1 MSLRPP
7 GGSRGGGRFGI
18 WDFGFWVFL
27 VKVHLAEGRIDYDG
41 TQIHSLWA
49 YRSFGVQGDS
59 IVSFQGGCEIP
70 FANMV
75 DLEDVRARS
84 RIASPLMLH
93 FIVEHF
99 DLDLEKAVL
108 RQRLLASIAGERLG
122 KEVRRDG
129 DDLYLGPG
137 KLSISIAT
145 LTPVSSKIHFGINVE
160 RATDV
165 GVETRALRD
174 LGVEPGPFARSVT
187 ERYAAEME
195 GVRDA
200 RTRVRGVP

>member
-1 MSLRPP
+1 MKTH
-7 GGSRGGGRFGI
+7 
-18 WDFGFWVFL
+18 V
-27 VKVHLAEGRIDYDG
+27 AEGRIDYDG

-49 YRSFGVQGDS
+49 YRTFGLQGDS
-59 IVSFQGGCEIP
+59 LVAFVGGCEIP

-75 DLEDVRARS
+75 DLEDVRAKS

-93 FIVEHF
+93 FIAEHF

-108 RQRLLASIAGERLG
+108 RQRLLSTIVKDALPAG
-122 KEVRRDG
+122 VRRDG
-129 DDLYLGPG
+129 DDLFLGPG

-174 LGVEPGPFARSVT
+174 LNVEAVPLARAVL
-187 ERYAAEME
+187 ERYAADMD
-195 GVRDA
+195 GVLDA

>member
-1 MSLRPP
+1 M
-7 GGSRGGGRFGI
+7 
-18 WDFGFWVFL
+18 
-27 VKVHLAEGRIDYDG
+27 KVHLAEGRIDYDG

-49 YRSFGVQGDS
+49 YRTFGIQGDS
-59 IVSFQGGCEIP
+59 IVAFRGGCEIP

-84 RIASPLMLH
+84 RIASPSMLH

-108 RQRLLASIAGERLG
+108 RQRLLAAIARDLLG
-122 KEVRRDG
+122 PEVRRDG
-129 DDLYLGPG
+129 DDLFLGAG

-145 LTPVSSKIHFGINVE
+145 LTPVSSKIHWGINIE

-174 LGVEPGPFARSVT
+174 LGVDAEPFARKVMDG
-187 ERYAAEME
+187 YAAEAD
-195 GVRDA
+195 GILDA